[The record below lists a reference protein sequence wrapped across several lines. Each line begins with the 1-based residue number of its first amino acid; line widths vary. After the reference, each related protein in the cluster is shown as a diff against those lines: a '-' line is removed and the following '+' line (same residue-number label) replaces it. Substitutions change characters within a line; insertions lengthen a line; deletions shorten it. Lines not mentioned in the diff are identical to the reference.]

1 MSEPAR
7 EMKPAYLFSGDD
19 EAKLSETRARL
30 RERAEREG
38 GRGALETFVGEG
50 KSAPDADA
58 LVGSLLALSLGSS
71 RRYLLADGVQA
82 WGKAQSARVVE
93 ALGQIPE
100 DTSVVLIARGKAPAA
115 LVKAVE
121 ATGGE
126 AKAYSAP
133 KPREVPKRLVEEA
146 RARGFTLAP
155 DAARLLVERMGT
167 SRLRLSGELDRLALW
182 AGEQRSVELA
192 DLEAM
197 IADTS
202 ESAAWSLADA
212 VVEGDTAAA
221 LTIAERLIAQG
232 ESVTGLAYMLSSRL
246 RAAAAAA
253 AELEAGR
260 PAKQV
265 ADGLPMH
272 PYAAKMLVQRIGDRA
287 PGELREAVG
296 AIADLVLWCR
306 GGSDYSEGV
315 ALTLALRRAT
325 GAGDAEP
332 LAA

>member
-1 MSEPAR
+1 
-7 EMKPAYLFSGDD
+7 MKPAYLFSGDD
-19 EAKLSETRARL
+19 EAKLAATRARL

-38 GRGALETFVGEG
+38 GNGALETFAGEG

-58 LVGSLLALSLGSS
+58 FVGALLALSLGTS
-71 RRYLLADGVQA
+71 RRYLLADGAQA

-93 ALGQIPE
+93 ALGAIP
-100 DTSVVLIARGKAPAA
+100 DGTTVVLIAHGKAPAA
-115 LVKAVE
+115 LAKAVV
-121 ATGGE
+121 AAGGE
-126 AKAYSAP
+126 AKAYEAP
-133 KPREVPKRLVEEA
+133 KAREVPKRLVAEA
-146 RARGFTLAP
+146 KSRGLELAP

-167 SRLRLSGELDRLALW
+167 SQLRLSCELDRLVLW
-182 AGEQRSVELA
+182 AGDRRAVELA

-232 ESVTGLAYMLSSRL
+232 ESVNGLAYMLSSRL
-246 RAAAAAA
+246 RAAATAA

-265 ADGLPMH
+265 ADALPMH
-272 PYAAKMLVQRIGDRA
+272 PYAAKMLVQRIGDRS
-287 PGELREAVG
+287 PGELRDAVG
-296 AIADLVLWCR
+296 AIADLELWCR